1 MDQNS
6 FSSWL
11 IKDKFTITLTVVCSV
26 APFLIQNI
34 AKWAE
39 VSLFSADFFS
49 DLFSILFIVTV
60 LYWILSKSKFIKDKQ
75 EQKKV
80 ILHDYV
86 VEEFGSHSELG
97 NENVDSLFG
106 RMHMTLKQFYY
117 GWIVVWIIWLVMY
130 TEKLIYYCY
139 ENYGNS
145 YYMMDEVMMKRM
157 NYFFLNFMNLFNSCV
172 IFFVY
177 MVITISTVNHKR
189 SDNNRGQMHVGM
201 IFLGFLWFV
210 CCIIEIFSLYYDQD
224 AYDIIQFY
232 LQLTIGIFA
241 SISFMSVLGRL
252 NSSYLNMPQ
261 WVVMCL
267 YFYSAIQITY
277 PLTYNNILDKISV
290 YGSLN
295 FTTLLAL
302 LAFLGKV
309 FLFIII
315 RWIMIDNRF
324 LFFILHKANAMSES
338 DRILKEFNFQ
348 YKTH

>member
-1 MDQNS
+1 
-6 FSSWL
+6 
-11 IKDKFTITLTVVCSV
+11 
-26 APFLIQNI
+26 
-34 AKWAE
+34 
-39 VSLFSADFFS
+39 
-49 DLFSILFIVTV
+49 
-60 LYWILSKSKFIKDKQ
+60 
-75 EQKKV
+75 
-80 ILHDYV
+80 
-86 VEEFGSHSELG
+86 
-97 NENVDSLFG
+97 
-106 RMHMTLKQFYY
+106 
-117 GWIVVWIIWLVMY
+117 
-130 TEKLIYYCY
+130 
-139 ENYGNS
+139 
-145 YYMMDEVMMKRM
+145 
-157 NYFFLNFMNLFNSCV
+157 
-172 IFFVY
+172 
-177 MVITISTVNHKR
+177 
-189 SDNNRGQMHVGM
+189 MHVGM